1 MCIYIHI
8 YYIYV
13 YIYIYYMYVYIY
25 IFIHEKSD
33 VLVFGHENDH
43 VAIMT
48 ISLGT
53 WTLIIPVVPH
63 KAVAEVSKIG
73 NL

>member
-1 MCIYIHI
+1 MYI
-8 YYIYV
+8 YIYV
-13 YIYIYYMYVYIY
+13 YILLYIY
-25 IFIHEKSD
+25 IYILYVCIYIYIHEKSD

-53 WTLIIPVVPH
+53 W
-63 KAVAEVSKIG
+63 E
-73 NL
+73 

>member
-1 MCIYIHI
+1 MYIYICIYI
-8 YYIYV
+8 YYICV
-13 YIYIYYMYVYIY
+13 YIYYMYVYIY
-25 IFIHEKSD
+25 IHEKSD

-53 WTLIIPVVPH
+53 W
-63 KAVAEVSKIG
+63 E
-73 NL
+73 

>member
-1 MCIYIHI
+1 MYI
-8 YYIYV
+8 YIYV
-13 YIYIYYMYVYIY
+13 YIYIIYVYIYYMYVYIY
-25 IFIHEKSD
+25 IHEKSD

-53 WTLIIPVVPH
+53 W
-63 KAVAEVSKIG
+63 E
-73 NL
+73 